1 MLSVTTLFGEIYE
14 RFLSQITEY
23 DFIELSEEELEEEL
37 EIKLELSLSKLHQ
50 FKDVELD
57 KENKSFTRV
66 LTSLEKTIIAQGLM
80 CEWLSTKVF
89 NVQNMRNHMASKD
102 FTIFSNANH
111 LKELI
116 ALHTYAINELNYQ
129 LGQYALTN
137 IKFK

>member
-1 MLSVTTLFGEIYE
+1 MNTLFSEIYE

-23 DFIELSEEELEEEL
+23 DFIELEEEELEEEL
-37 EIKLELSLSKLHQ
+37 EPKLDLALSKLYQ
-50 FKDVELD
+50 FKDIELD
-57 KENKSFTRV
+57 KSNKAFTRE
-66 LTSLEKTIIAQGLM
+66 LTSLEKTILAQGLM

-116 ALHTYAINELNYQ
+116 ALHTYAVNELNYQ
-129 LGQYALTN
+129 LGQYALIN

>member
-1 MLSVTTLFGEIYE
+1 MNTLFSEIYE

-23 DFIELSEEELEEEL
+23 DFIELEEEELEEEL
-37 EIKLELSLSKLHQ
+37 EPKLDLALSKLYQ
-50 FKDVELD
+50 FKDIELD
-57 KENKSFTRV
+57 KSNKTFTRE
-66 LTSLEKTIIAQGLM
+66 LTSLEKTILAQGLM

-116 ALHTYAINELNYQ
+116 ALHTYAVNELNYQ
-129 LGQYALTN
+129 LGQYALIN